1 YVTHDQAEAMAVSDR
16 IIVMNKAVIAQ
27 EGAPRE
33 LYEQPRDPFV
43 AGFMGDANRV
53 HGTMTRRDATYGD
66 VTLGAV
72 TLSLPHRGLP
82 DGAVEVSIRPEAI
95 EIRNSGDAPLNGHVR
110 KVSYLG
116 GLMEY
121 SLDTDIGELFVIS
134 TAVERPFTAGS
145 EVGVALA
152 NHGVVV
158 IPPAP
163 G

>member
-1 YVTHDQAEAMAVSDR
+1 
-16 IIVMNKAVIAQ
+16 
-27 EGAPRE
+27 
-33 LYEQPRDPFV
+33 
-43 AGFMGDANRV
+43 
-53 HGTMTRRDATYGD
+53 MTRRDATYGD

-95 EIRNSGDAPLNGHVR
+95 ELRNSGDAPLKGHVR
-110 KVSYLG
+110 KVAYLG

-145 EVGVALA
+145 DVGVALA

-158 IPPAP
+158 IPP
-163 G
+163 GSG